1 VAELTPPLRSEPL
14 VDDNNAATLRFI
26 EYLENVAVE
35 VNDISPTTTVTAS
48 SAWQGQQLQQKTF
61 AAVVSAY
68 ISAMIPTTKEF
79 NGITKSSNYTMLSF
93 DFVNAKNGVT
103 LKFPPLPGANDL
115 VKARNGDGIM
125 IRLDGNGKKLNG
137 KNEEF
142 LRRKGELIEWQYFIE
157 TDEWFAT

>member
-1 VAELTPPLRSEPL
+1 
-14 VDDNNAATLRFI
+14 
-26 EYLENVAVE
+26 
-35 VNDISPTTTVTAS
+35 
-48 SAWQGQQLQQKTF
+48 
-61 AAVVSAY
+61 
-68 ISAMIPTTKEF
+68 
-79 NGITKSSNYTMLSF
+79 MLSF